1 MNFINNK
8 NNNAILDTM
17 WDPNDLFIQKK
28 KTSVRVASEVSLQR

>member
-1 MNFINNK
+1 MNFINYK

-17 WDPNDLFIQKK
+17 WDPKDLFIQKK